1 VILLNSVIEVMKP
14 HRNKKMKRTCYC
26 GQVDKKYIN
35 KEVTLVGWVQKRRDL
50 GGLIFIDLR
59 DREGIVQLIFD
70 PEKDKKLFLLAEK
83 LRSEFVIGIK
93 GLVVERKSS
102 NKNLETGNYEIQVS
116 DLTIFSKSK
125 VPPFQIDANTDS
137 VTEDLRLKYRYLDL
151 RRKKMQKHFKIRHY
165 VAFAMRKFL
174 NDRGFFEM
182 ETPILSKSTPEGAQD
197 FLVPTS
203 IQPGTFYALPQSPQ
217 IYKQL
222 LMTSGFDKYF
232 QIARCF
238 RDEALRANRQPEFT
252 QLDME
257 MSFVDEKDVQEITE
271 SLIKEIWNGLLK
283 YKLPKT
289 FPSITFKEAF
299 AKYGTDKPDVRFDL
313 EINDATSL
321 FKDTEIKF
329 LKSVIDFGG
338 KLGAVCFK
346 KQNFSRSE
354 LDKWVDVAKER
365 CGAKGLLYIHFA
377 GGEDAAKNKYVR
389 PESNRPDHPECSPS
403 ECIEGRTVSTI
414 SKLLP
419 KDFFSIAKKVFPEL
433 EAGDTLFI
441 VADNYKDAWTIL
453 GRLRL
458 ELAKSF
464 NLIDENKFEFLWVTD
479 FPLLEW
485 NEEDKRFYAMH
496 HPFTQPK
503 EGEVGLDPKDMVAR
517 AYDLV
522 CNGEELGGG
531 SIRIHDPKMQ
541 TKMFDLLGIAK
552 KEAQE
557 KFGFLLEAME
567 FGFPPH
573 GGIAL
578 GLDRLIMT
586 IAKTDSIRD
595 VIAFPKTT
603 SGSCLMMQ
611 TPSKVDTKQ
620 LDVLK
625 LQVK

>member
-1 VILLNSVIEVMKP
+1 
-14 HRNKKMKRTCYC
+14 
-26 GQVDKKYIN
+26 
-35 KEVTLVGWVQKRRDL
+35 
-50 GGLIFIDLR
+50 
-59 DREGIVQLIFD
+59 
-70 PEKDKKLFLLAEK
+70 
-83 LRSEFVIGIK
+83 VIGIQ
-93 GLVVERKSS
+93 GLVVEKKVV
-102 NKNLETGNYEIQVS
+102 NKKIKTGSFEVQVS
-116 DLTIFSKSK
+116 DLEIFNESK
-125 VPPFQIDANTDS
+125 VTPFHINESSES
-137 VTEDLRLKYRYLDL
+137 VSEDLRLKYRYLDL
-151 RRKKMQKHFKIRHY
+151 RREKMQKHFKIRHD
-165 VAFAMRKFL
+165 VTFAIRKFL
-174 NDRGFFEM
+174 NDRDFFEI
-182 ETPILSKSTPEGAQD
+182 ETPMLSKSTPEGAKD

-252 QLDME
+252 QVDME
-257 MSFVDEKDVQEITE
+257 MSFVEEKDLQEVTE
-271 SLIKEIWNGLLK
+271 SLVREVWKTVLNYDI
-283 YKLPKT
+283 PKNI
-289 FPSITFKEAF
+289 SSMTFKDAF
-299 AKYGTDKPDVRFDL
+299 AKYGSDKPDVRFDL

-329 LKSVIDFGG
+329 LKSVIDSGG
-338 KLGAVCFK
+338 KLGAVCLK

-365 CGAKGLLYIHFA
+365 CGAKGLLYIHFPV
-377 GGEDAAKNKYVR
+377 GDSVSFEQSNNKPVR
-389 PESNRPDHPECSPS
+389 PEPV
-403 ECIEGRTVSTI
+403 EGFQRTVSTI

-419 KDFFSIAKKVFPEL
+419 KGFFSIAKEVFPEL
-433 EAGDTLFI
+433 EEGDTLFI
-441 VADNYKDAWTIL
+441 VADKFKDAWTIL

-464 NLIDENKFEFLWVTD
+464 NLIDENKYEFLWITE
-479 FPLLEW
+479 FPLFEW

-503 EGEVGLDPKDMVAR
+503 IGWEKFDPKDMVAR

-531 SIRIHDPKMQ
+531 SIRIHDPKLQ
-541 TKMFDLLGIAK
+541 SRVFDLLGISK
-552 KEAQE
+552 EEAQE

-573 GGIAL
+573 GGLAL
-578 GLDRLIMT
+578 GLDRLVMILT
-586 IAKTDSIRD
+586 KTDSIRD

-620 LDVLK
+620 LDDLK
-625 LQVK
+625 LQLKK

>member
-1 VILLNSVIEVMKP
+1 
-14 HRNKKMKRTCYC
+14 MKRTCYC
-26 GQVDKKYIN
+26 GQIDNTFLN
-35 KEVTLVGWVQKRRDL
+35 KQVTLCGWVQKRRDL

-70 PEKDKKLFLLAEK
+70 PEKDNKLFSSAEK

-93 GLVVERKSS
+93 GTVVAKEVV
-102 NKNLETGNYEIQVS
+102 NKKIKTGSFEIQVS
-116 DLTIFSKSK
+116 DLEIFNESK
-125 VPPFQIDANTDS
+125 VTPFQINESADS
-137 VTEDLRLKYRYLDL
+137 VSEELSLKYRYLDL
-151 RRKKMQKHFKIRHY
+151 RRGKMQTHFKIRHD
-165 VAFAMRKFL
+165 VMFAMRKFL
-174 NDRGFFEM
+174 NDLDFFEI

-257 MSFVDEKDVQEITE
+257 MSFVDEKDLQKVTE
-271 SLIKEIWNGLLK
+271 GLVKEIWKDVLK
-283 YKLPKT
+283 YELPKT
-289 FPSITFKEAF
+289 FPEITFKEAF
-299 AKYGTDKPDVRFDL
+299 AKYGSDKPDVRFDL

-329 LKSVIDFGG
+329 LKSVIDSGG
-338 KLGAVCFK
+338 KLGAVCLK

-377 GGEDAAKNKYVR
+377 
-389 PESNRPDHPECSPS
+389 
-403 ECIEGRTVSTI
+403 EGKTVSTI
-414 SKLLP
+414 AKLLP
-419 KDFFSIAKKVFPEL
+419 QDFFSIAKKVFPEL
-433 EAGDTLFI
+433 EVGDTLFI
-441 VADNYKDAWTIL
+441 VADKFKDAWTIL

-464 NLIDENKFEFLWVTD
+464 NLIDENKYEFLWVTE
-479 FPLLEW
+479 FPLFEW
-485 NEEDKRFYAMH
+485 DEEDKRFYAMH

-503 EGEVGLDPKDMVAR
+503 SGEEKLDPKDMVAR

-531 SIRIHDPKMQ
+531 SIRIHDPKLQ
-541 TKMFDLLGIAK
+541 SKMFDLLGIAK

-578 GLDRLIMT
+578 GLDRLIMLL
-586 IAKTDSIRD
+586 AKTDSIRD

-625 LQVK
+625 LQVKK